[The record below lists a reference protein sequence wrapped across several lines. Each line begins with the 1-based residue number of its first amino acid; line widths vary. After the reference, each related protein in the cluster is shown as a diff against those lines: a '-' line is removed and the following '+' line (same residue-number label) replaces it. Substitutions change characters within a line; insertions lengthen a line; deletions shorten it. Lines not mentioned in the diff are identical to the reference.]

1 MTWDWNWLT
10 PLGHI
15 AVVWP
20 LMIATAA
27 LLVARPGGHAAMRG
41 ISVWLASMAFA
52 SLLVAASKVA
62 FYGWGT
68 GIREWNLT
76 CLSGHSVLAMGFW
89 PVALAVLVPSRFP
102 RGRRAAWIAGALIGL
117 LVGVSRVQLNAHP
130 ASEVVAGI
138 SVGLLVAAVSLK
150 ALAEACLGARQAA
163 TAAALIALLCVSNG
177 THLPNVPTERWLASW
192 GAALSGNDKPVH
204 RDAWISGEA
213 GSGSKE

>member
-27 LLVARPGGHAAMRG
+27 LLIARPGGRASLRG
-41 ISVWLASMAFA
+41 VSIWLASMAVA

-76 CLSGHSVLAMGFW
+76 CFSGHSVLAMGFW
-89 PVALAVLVPSRFP
+89 PVALAVLVPSRF
-102 RGRRAAWIAGALIGL
+102 RQGRRVAWVVGVLVGL
-117 LVGVSRVQLNAHP
+117 LVGISRVKLNAHP
-130 ASEVVAGI
+130 TSEVVAGLT
-138 SVGLLVAAVSLK
+138 VGLLVAAVSLK
-150 ALAEACLGARQAA
+150 ALGDACVSAKQAA
-163 TAAALIALLCVSNG
+163 VAAALIAVLSVSNG
-177 THLPNVPTERWLASW
+177 THLPNLPTERWLASW
-192 GAALSGNDKPVH
+192 GAALSGNDKPVR
-204 RDAWISGEA
+204 RDAWISGGA
-213 GSGSKE
+213 GSGQQH